1 MAASGRIALST
12 RHTSE
17 ADAAAFI
24 KRINQ
29 AQRKPRLFNESL
41 HNFKNTQYYGSI
53 GIGTPTQRFPVIFDT
68 GSANLWVPGTSCYS
82 MGCSAHARFERS
94 QSSTFS
100 TSGMPVYIK
109 FGTGRISGTISQDTV
124 HFHNLVI
131 PNQAFLEV
139 SDERNFP
146 FEQFPFAGIV
156 GLCLPSIAAAGTVP
170 LLDNIMA
177 QRLLPANMFSFYLS
191 PLGDTSA
198 IIFGGINQELI
209 TSPVQW
215 VPLAPSVYWEVM
227 VDDISLG
234 GESLGFCGV
243 PSATAGCR
251 VAVDTGTSLFTG
263 PGEQIRMLTYGL
275 KRQLGHS
282 CDTSGLPDLAFQVQ
296 GARFVFTPE
305 DYVLRTP
312 GGGGGGA
319 RPRCALAFMALDVPP
334 PRGPLW
340 VFGAPRGRKH
350 APHPQPARALGRA

>member
-1 MAASGRIALST
+1 MEITSLVRARYRDAVKVDVSLLPAQAMAASGRIALST

-124 HFHNLVI
+124 HFHDLVI

-198 IIFGGINQELI
+198 IIFGGGTAVEEA
-209 TSPVQW
+209 SRGPFR
-215 VPLAPSVYWEVM
+215 PAPSAA
-227 VDDISLG
+227 SHPRAQPQQRG
-234 GESLGFCGV
+234 S
-243 PSATAGCR
+243 SA
-251 VAVDTGTSLFTG
+251 SH
-263 PGEQIRMLTYGL
+263 EQRAL
-275 KRQLGHS
+275 KRDQ
-282 CDTSGLPDLAFQVQ
+282 
-296 GARFVFTPE
+296 
-305 DYVLRTP
+305 
-312 GGGGGGA
+312 
-319 RPRCALAFMALDVPP
+319 ALVSPCQA
-334 PRGPLW
+334 
-340 VFGAPRGRKH
+340 
-350 APHPQPARALGRA
+350 